1 MHPSGCA
8 GAPLHW
14 GPTADHARMH
24 HALATCLSMRPA
36 LLPPRRSELWTHFT
50 HPGTL
55 RGLLRATVQWI
66 CGNGWTFTWPA
77 HAGEAVADAPSI
89 PAAAAAAEATSER
102 IDNWHV
108 GEKDLAFFRYHG
120 LEQGPLEGASEWA
133 LMMQRDIPGLVQY
146 TSWRRTLPN
155 GKTEYRSVTIS
166 PNATAREFS
175 DMYLDDAYRRNWV
188 SCMELL
194 RNALLLVPPHLLQAV
209 LYVSCAQNLLEAL

>member
-36 LLPPRRSELWTHFT
+36 LLPPRRSELWTHCT

-89 PAAAAAAEATSER
+89 PAAAAAEGS
-102 IDNWHV
+102 
-108 GEKDLAFFRYHG
+108 
-120 LEQGPLEGASEWA
+120 LEGAVVVAIDAAGATYVDAQPVATEA
-133 LMMQRDIPGLVQY
+133 L
-146 TSWRRTLPN
+146 
-155 GKTEYRSVTIS
+155 
-166 PNATAREFS
+166 ATALREALAKS
-175 DMYLDDAYRRNWV
+175 TRREVVVVADERATTGATVRAVDA
-188 SCMELL
+188 
-194 RNALLLVPPHLLQAV
+194 AV
-209 LYVSCAQNLLEAL
+209 LAGATVQIQARAPGAAR